1 MADTKTTPEFKEMF
15 LGVLENIPNITA
27 ACKLLEINNSSIFR
41 ARKSDPE
48 FDAAIS
54 EAMNSG
60 YDMIEE
66 EARRRAVE
74 GVLEPVYYKGEQ
86 VLDANGNPGGIRKY
100 SDRLILELL
109 RAYKPKRFNPGVK
122 LGMGGGEKFTLT
134 LNLGGD

>member
-1 MADTKTTPEFKEMF
+1 MADTKITAEFKEMF

-27 ACKLLEINNSSIFR
+27 ACKLVDISPSNITR
-41 ARKSDPE
+41 ARHSDPE
-48 FDAAIS
+48 FGKAVL
-54 EAMNSG
+54 EAKNQG

-86 VLDANGNPGGIRKY
+86 VGAVRKY

-109 RAYKPKRFNPGVK
+109 RAYKPKKFNPGVK
-122 LGMGGGEKFTLT
+122 LGIGDGEKFTLT

>member
-1 MADTKTTPEFKEMF
+1 MADTKITAEFKEMF

-27 ACKLLEINNSSIFR
+27 ACKLVDISPSNITR
-41 ARKSDPE
+41 ARHSDPE
-48 FDAAIS
+48 FGKAVL
-54 EAMNSG
+54 EAKNQG

-86 VLDANGNPGGIRKY
+86 VLDADGNPGGIRKY

-109 RAYKPKRFNPGVK
+109 RAYKPKKFNPGVK
-122 LGMGGGEKFTLT
+122 LGMGEGEKFTLT